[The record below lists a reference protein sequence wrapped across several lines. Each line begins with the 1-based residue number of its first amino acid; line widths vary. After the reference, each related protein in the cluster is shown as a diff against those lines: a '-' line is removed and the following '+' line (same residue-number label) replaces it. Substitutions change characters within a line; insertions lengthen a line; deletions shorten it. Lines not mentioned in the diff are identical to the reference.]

1 VLPARGAVVVLRSR
15 PEGRLLQR
23 GGLGELWMQVAPAT
37 GPLPLGGPGLD
48 TSALWLQFRSQLR
61 SFVAR
66 RISDQ
71 ADVEDTVQWV
81 FLRLHESR
89 VSLERTDRVHAWLF
103 RTARRAIVDH
113 YRTKA
118 RRRDL
123 AVGDTGDLD
132 SLAEAVGHPRP
143 AQEDELWQAAECLA
157 PLIEDLPLPYREA
170 IVLSDLQG
178 VRLADAAKEAG
189 VSLSGMKSRVQRGRQ
204 RLKQLLLDCC
214 QIALAARSAVPACD
228 AKPGSCGSC
237 AGGD

>member
-1 VLPARGAVVVLRSR
+1 MLR
-15 PEGRLLQR
+15 R
-23 GGLGELWMQVAPAT
+23 GGLRELWMQVVPAA
-37 GPLPLGGPGLD
+37 GPQPLGGPVLD

-66 RISDQ
+66 RI
-71 ADVEDTVQWV
+71 ADVADVDDTVQWV

-89 VSLERTDRVHAWLF
+89 DSLKRADRVHAWLY
-103 RTARRAIVDH
+103 RTARRAVVDY

-118 RRRDL
+118 RRQEL
-123 AVGDTGDLD
+123 PFGDGGDLD
-132 SLAEAVGHPRP
+132 SLAATVGHPGDTP
-143 AQEDELWQAAECLA
+143 EDELRQAAECLA

-204 RLKQLLLDCC
+204 RLKQMLLDCC
-214 QIALAARSAVPACD
+214 QIALGGRTGT
-228 AKPGSCGSC
+228 PGCEPKASQCGSC
-237 AGGD
+237 ASPEGER